1 MNKKCSDRF
10 GRWLEDKR
18 CEKMRR
24 KQTAD
29 MIECKDFSF
38 CYKGQEQ
45 NALNNINLVI
55 RDGDFLGITGNS
67 GAGKSTLTYAF
78 SGIVPHHFPG
88 DFYGAVKVNGR
99 DTVDV
104 QTEELARFVGEV
116 FQDIDSQMVSS
127 EVEDEIL
134 FGLENFGL
142 PHDQIGQRL
151 DEVLSML
158 KISDLR
164 HRQISS
170 LSGGQKQKVAIASIL
185 AMQPEIIVLDEP
197 TGELD
202 PQSTIMIYEILKQ
215 LNEEFGK
222 TIIVVEQKI
231 MILSQYAKRIA
242 VLDEGKLVFDGKS
255 NEIVDQQELFDS
267 LGISVPRVVRLGNR
281 LKCEGLYGGPIPTDV
296 DQAETMVREVLG
308 C

>member
-1 MNKKCSDRF
+1 
-10 GRWLEDKR
+10 
-18 CEKMRR
+18 
-24 KQTAD
+24 

-55 RDGDFLGITGNS
+55 EDGDFLGITGNS

-78 SGIVPHHFPG
+78 SGIVPHHFLG
-88 DFYGAVKVNGR
+88 DFYGVVKVNGR

-242 VLDEGKLVFDGKS
+242 VLDEGNLVFDGKS

-281 LKCEGLYGGPIPTDV
+281 LKDEGLYGGPIPTDV

>member
-1 MNKKCSDRF
+1 
-10 GRWLEDKR
+10 
-18 CEKMRR
+18 
-24 KQTAD
+24 
-29 MIECKDFSF
+29 MIACKDFSF
-38 CYKGQEQ
+38 CYKGQEH
-45 NALNNINLVI
+45 NALSNINLVI
-55 RDGDFLGITGNS
+55 EDGDFVGITGNS

-88 DFYGAVKVNGR
+88 DFYGEVKVNGI

-142 PHDQIGQRL
+142 PHEQIGKRL
-151 DEVLSML
+151 DEVLAML
-158 KISDLR
+158 QIQELR
-164 HRQISS
+164 HREISS

-202 PQSTIMIYEILKQ
+202 PKSTIMIYEILKR

-222 TIIVVEQKI
+222 TIVVVEQKI
-231 MILSQYAKRIA
+231 MMLSQYAKRIV
-242 VLDEGKLVFDGKS
+242 VLDEGKIVFNGKS
-255 NEIVDQQELFDS
+255 GEIVEQQPLFDA
-267 LGISVPRVVRLGNR
+267 LGISVPRVVRLGNQ
-281 LKCEGLYGGPIPTDV
+281 LKKEGLYDGVVPTDV
-296 DQAETMVREVLG
+296 DHAERMVKEVLG
-308 C
+308 W

>member
-1 MNKKCSDRF
+1 
-10 GRWLEDKR
+10 
-18 CEKMRR
+18 
-24 KQTAD
+24 

-38 CYKGQEQ
+38 CYKGQEK

-88 DFYGAVKVNGR
+88 DFYGSVKVNGK

-127 EVEDEIL
+127 EVENEIL

-158 KISDLR
+158 QISDLR

-255 NEIVDQQELFDS
+255 NEIVDQQPLFDS

-281 LKCEGLYGGPIPTDV
+281 LKDEGLYSGPVPTDV
-296 DQAETMVREVLG
+296 DQAEVMVREVLG

>member
-1 MNKKCSDRF
+1 
-10 GRWLEDKR
+10 
-18 CEKMRR
+18 
-24 KQTAD
+24 

-45 NALNNINLVI
+45 NALSNINLTI
-55 RDGDFLGITGNS
+55 EDGDFVGITGNS

-88 DFYGAVKVNGR
+88 DFYGAVKVNGI

-127 EVEDEIL
+127 EVEDELL

-142 PHDQIGQRL
+142 PHDQIGGRL
-151 DEVLSML
+151 DDVLAML
-158 KISDLR
+158 QIQDLR
-164 HRQISS
+164 HREISS

-202 PQSTIMIYEILKQ
+202 PKSTIMIYEILKR

-222 TIIVVEQKI
+222 TIVVVEQKI
-231 MILSQYAKRIA
+231 MMLSQYAKRIV
-242 VLDEGKLVFDGKS
+242 VLDEGKMVFNGKS
-255 NEIVDQQELFDS
+255 GEIVEQQPLFDT
-267 LGISVPRVVRLGNR
+267 LGISVPRVVRLGNQ
-281 LKCEGLYGGPIPTDV
+281 LKAEGLYNGAVPTDV
-296 DQAETMVREVLG
+296 DHAETMVREVLG
-308 C
+308 